1 MFIVP
6 TKFHEI
12 TLEIKWGCLGACSL
26 TAMDFQITLIL
37 WGNKMDSRNLF
48 SFLEGR
54 PCKGWIEAVALYGT
68 LALLASACP
77 PPYCLDPS
85 LVAAHLT
92 CQSLSFSVL
101 EWTSK
106 CVEYRVD
113 VEVCEKQAAFHI
125 PEMAPKTFLELG
137 RLE

>member
-1 MFIVP
+1 
-6 TKFHEI
+6 
-12 TLEIKWGCLGACSL
+12 
-26 TAMDFQITLIL
+26 MDFQITLIL

-113 VEVCEKQAAFHI
+113 VEVCEKRAAFHI